1 MSEDQVK
8 AAADPPPEKP
18 GRTTKALVLA
28 AGRRGSED
36 SVAQLQNK
44 THKCLVEIDGRV
56 MLERVV
62 ESLLESGRI
71 DCVLVSIEREDLL
84 GATPKLGAWL
94 DSGRMRFTPSRET
107 LADSVFEAVRAE
119 TDPYPMVITTGDNVL
134 HTPEF
139 LREFT
144 DRALASRS
152 DLLVAFTERRSVHAA
167 YPHVELNWHRLKDG
181 DFSSCNVYG
190 LTSERGMSAVD
201 VFRGGGQF
209 GKRHWRILKAFGL
222 MPFLL
227 YKTHS
232 VTAETIVQRIAK
244 NLSVRA
250 DLVILDYP
258 FGPIDVDNPRF
269 YRIAEDILKQRRTPS
284 RSRR

>member
-1 MSEDQVK
+1 MNETASGRPGGATPENPRK
-8 AAADPPPEKP
+8 A
-18 GRTTKALVLA
+18 KALVLA
-28 AGRRGSED
+28 AGRGGRKD

-44 THKCLVEIDGRV
+44 THKCFVEIGGQV

-62 ESLLESGRI
+62 EALLDSGRI

-84 GATPKLGAWL
+84 RATPKLESWL
-94 DSGRMRFTPSRET
+94 ESERMRFTPSRPT
-107 LADSVFEAVRAE
+107 LADSVVDAVRAE
-119 TDPYPMVITTGDNVL
+119 PDPYPMVITTGDNVL

-139 LREFT
+139 LREFA
-144 DRALASRS
+144 DRVVASQS
-152 DLLVAFTERRSVHAA
+152 DLLVAFTERKSVHAA

-190 LTSERGMSAVD
+190 LTSERGLSAVN

-209 GKRHWRILKAFGL
+209 GKRHWRILKAFGV

-232 VTAETIVQRIAK
+232 VTAETIIQRIAK
-244 NLSVRA
+244 NLGVRA
-250 DLVILDYP
+250 DLVVLDYP
-258 FGPIDVDNPRF
+258 FGPIDVDNPEF
-269 YRIAEDILKQRRTPS
+269 FRIAEDILKERR
-284 RSRR
+284 RS